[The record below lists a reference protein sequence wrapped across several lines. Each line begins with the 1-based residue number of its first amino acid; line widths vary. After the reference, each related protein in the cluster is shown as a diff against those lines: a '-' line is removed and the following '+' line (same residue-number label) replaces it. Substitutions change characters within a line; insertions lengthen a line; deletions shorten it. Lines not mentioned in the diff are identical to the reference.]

1 MANLISKINN
11 DYGNYWYYS
20 GRLFNN
26 SEEELNTVQLKRQK
40 DTQKKM
46 KKESRNIVGKLTPK
60 NIKKENVLDKKVLQE
75 LEKIIKKE
83 INIENKLRKELLQSD
98 NIKFN
103 SDNSQKILEDI
114 QKLDD
119 QLTEKIILNN
129 KNLAFINIISSKA
142 FLDSIS
148 IEYSTLSFTI
158 AGGARGFQDIENS
171 KDKRNIGKNKINQAV
186 SRILKTKDKN
196 KQLAYIMKLLFD
208 DNRKQKDLLPIIE
221 KEMEGFK
228 PVLSNFLKEQ
238 SQVMFTKKG
247 ITVAEDKVKPFI
259 KKLGKI
265 FQDYFKNTTENGQLF
280 LNNSLQ
286 NLKEGKLIPN
296 SVGEFALNLKD
307 SSNDIKG
314 KYLTEMRINFYE
326 IQDGKEIKR
335 KEINHEQILETFLSL
350 VDKFNSEILSEGE
363 TRSKIKGYI
372 REVMNKNP
380 NNWEAFISEAWSKSQ
395 ISGLLGE
402 IAGIVM
408 LKTMGFETSYLGT
421 TKNTSGQSS
430 HVDLKIQSG
439 KSYYGIQVKNYT
451 GSKNSLN
458 LYSDTEF
465 DLASTDANKYL
476 ESNLIYCLK
485 FFFANKQILDQLNI
499 KLPSTKDIENLLLI
513 DISQFL
519 RISDLNTDI
528 NEKNNFYLIN
538 NKIISASTILI
549 QSYITAK
556 DILQDA
562 KENKLIEII
571 GDSLTPITITEQDI
585 DSSKYKPMNDR
596 LYNNQLFINENEYP
610 MTMESINNKLN
621 IRIKFKGLKVKI

>member
-228 PVLSNFLKEQ
+228 PVLANFLKEQ

-372 REVMNKNP
+372 REVMNKDP

-571 GDSLTPITITEQDI
+571 GDSLTPITITEQNI